1 MGAVES
7 IGEAAGESDVLVELA
22 DGQQAGAAGEPARR
36 RPDDQR
42 RAEK

>member
-22 DGQQAGAAGEPARR
+22 DGQQAGAAGQPARR
-36 RPDDQR
+36 RLPDER
-42 RAEK
+42 SAKK